1 MSSRSSGRTVAAKQ
15 ADGRPF
21 PASSQNEI
29 LAKVTSAELAILME
43 HASEVSFPIRVQ
55 LFDAG
60 DTIES
65 VYFPLTGM
73 VSLVIVLENGPT
85 IEAMTVGKEG
95 FVGAP
100 LLNDVT
106 TARYRGICQIQ
117 GDFLAINAKTFVSL
131 LEKLP
136 GLTRRLRRYS
146 QFASDVVS
154 QSAACNSVHS
164 VEQRCARWLLISSD
178 AVGSTEFG
186 LTQEF
191 LSQMLAV
198 RRPGVNVAMG
208 ALARQQLVSHRYGKV
223 SLLDP
228 AGLQKASCECY
239 ATIKSKARELLN

>member
-1 MSSRSSGRTVAAKQ
+1 MSPRLKVRAPVAKRAER
-15 ADGRPF
+15 AAPEF
-21 PASSQNEI
+21 SQNDI
-29 LAKVTSAELAILME
+29 LSEMDSAELATLME
-43 HASEVSFPIRVQ
+43 HAEEISFPIKRL
-55 LFDAG
+55 LFEQG

-73 VSLVIVLENGPT
+73 ISLVIVLDDGPN

-95 FVGAP
+95 FVGLP
-100 LLNDVT
+100 LLNDVS
-106 TARYRGICQIQ
+106 TARYRGVCQIE
-117 GDFLAINAKTFVSL
+117 GRFIVLSAKIFMSL
-131 LEKLP
+131 IDALP
-136 GLTRRLRRYS
+136 NLKRRLRRYS

-178 AVGSTEFG
+178 AIGSTEFN

-208 ALARQQLVSHRYGKV
+208 ALARQQLVSQRYGKV
-223 SLLDP
+223 TLLDVG
-228 AGLQKASCECY
+228 GLKNASCECY
-239 ATIKSKARELLN
+239 ATIRAKARELLN

>member
-1 MSSRSSGRTVAAKQ
+1 MNARSSGRTDAARRV
-15 ADGRPF
+15 DG
-21 PASSQNEI
+21 ASSSPTSKNEI
-29 LAKVTSAELAILME
+29 LSRLAAAELATLMA
-43 HASEVSFPIRVQ
+43 HASEVSFPIKQQ
-55 LFDAG
+55 LFEQGDA
-60 DTIES
+60 IES

-73 VSLVIVLENGPT
+73 VSLVIVLEDGPT

-95 FVGAP
+95 FVGLP
-100 LLNDVT
+100 LLNAVS
-106 TARYRGICQIQ
+106 TARYRGVCQIE
-117 GDFLAINAKTFVSL
+117 GTFLVLNAKAFMSIIDA
-131 LEKLP
+131 LP
-136 GLTRRLRRYS
+136 DLTRRLRRYS
-146 QFASDVVS
+146 QFASDVLS
-154 QSAACNSVHS
+154 QSAACNSVHN

-223 SLLDP
+223 TLLDP
-228 AGLQKASCECY
+228 AGLRAASCECY

>member
-1 MSSRSSGRTVAAKQ
+1 MNSRSSGRTVAAIK
-15 ADGRPF
+15 ADGQAS

-29 LAKVTSAELAILME
+29 LAKATAAELAILME
-43 HASEVSFPIRVQ
+43 HAREVSFPIREQ

-60 DTIES
+60 ETIES

-73 VSLVIVLENGPT
+73 VSLVIVLENGPM

-95 FVGAP
+95 FVGLP
-100 LLNDVT
+100 LLSDVS
-106 TARYRGICQIQ
+106 TARYRGICQIE
-117 GDFLAINAKTFVSL
+117 GSFLVVNAKTFMSVL
-131 LEKLP
+131 DTLP
-136 GLTRRLRRYS
+136 DLTRRLRRYS
-146 QFASDVVS
+146 QFANDVVS

-223 SLLDP
+223 SLLDL
-228 AGLQKASCECY
+228 AGLKMASCECY